1 MSGLHSSGINPV
13 TNGSL
18 EYFATGTFTGDGSGT
33 VGVNIG
39 FTPQF
44 VLLIDMTLA
53 KRYEWVN
60 GMAATDSE
68 LLNGTGP
75 AFSVDANSAIVT
87 NGALN
92 TVVSAGVY
100 PPGTQEPGGGTIQNS
115 GNISVW
121 APDKTKAQLTFGINV
136 TSSLYT
142 WIAMG

>member
-33 VGVNIG
+33 VGVNVG

-44 VLLIDMTLA
+44 VLLLDMTTP

-60 GMAATDSE
+60 GMAATDS
-68 LLNGTGP
+68 LLLTN
-75 AFSVDANSAIVT
+75 AADLAIDANSAVVT

-92 TVVSAGVY
+92 TVVSAGGY
-100 PPGTQEPGGGTIQNS
+100 PPGTSEPGGGTIQNS

-136 TSSLYT
+136 TSTAYV

>member
-39 FTPQF
+39 FTPQYA
-44 VLLIDMTLA
+44 LLIDMTTPD
-53 KRYEWVN
+53 RYEWVQ
-60 GMAATDSE
+60 GMAATDS
-68 LLNGTGP
+68 LLLTGS
-75 AFSVDANSAIVT
+75 ADLAVDANSAVVT

-136 TSSLYT
+136 STHLYV